1 MSGKMKWDGDGQRAS
16 VRNAG
21 GERTASVSS
30 MRHDP
35 IQRAGA
41 EIDLGD
47 KFRKEHTCPNKICQM
62 RVELLELVKENSEI
76 YRKRLLALG
85 QDV

>member
-21 GERTASVSS
+21 GERTASASS

-41 EIDLGD
+41 EIVLPD
-47 KFRKEHTCPNKICQM
+47 KYAPHHCPNEICQM
-62 RVELLELVKENSEI
+62 RIELVRLQQENLELLRVENEKL
-76 YRKRLLALG
+76 KRRPR
-85 QDV
+85 